1 MASPKWKG
9 PHMWLPNWSNSKK
22 MFLVLKKG
30 GDVWLP
36 KEMHESVKW
45 IFCYILAKP
54 INFWSA
60 CSKHWMG
67 GPRGGQSINAPSIPA
82 AEEEEKSV
90 FGRNS
95 LLNYPGAA
103 EQTVPLLIR
112 RISTISHFQ
121 TTQGEEL
128 PLVYHPRSVIRH
140 PGGLFTPKHKTPIR
154 IFPSQSEPHICCS
167 IFYRLCHC
175 CQGP

>member
-1 MASPKWKG
+1 M
-9 PHMWLPNWSNSKK
+9 
-22 MFLVLKKG
+22 
-30 GDVWLP
+30 D
-36 KEMHESVKW
+36 
-45 IFCYILAKP
+45 FCYTLAKP

-140 PGGLFTPKHKTPIR
+140 PGGLLCSPKNIKHRSGFPLTEWASHLFLHLLSLMPLLSTSIIWEWLL
-154 IFPSQSEPHICCS
+154 IFSVLQSLQMTKI
-167 IFYRLCHC
+167 
-175 CQGP
+175 G

>member
-1 MASPKWKG
+1 
-9 PHMWLPNWSNSKK
+9 
-22 MFLVLKKG
+22 
-30 GDVWLP
+30 
-36 KEMHESVKW
+36 
-45 IFCYILAKP
+45 
-54 INFWSA
+54 
-60 CSKHWMG
+60 MG

-140 PGGLFTPKHKTPIR
+140 PGVLLCSPQNIKHRSGFSPHRVSFTSVPPSFIAYAIVVNVDNLRMTFNFQCLTILYILPICPNFVHQIMSSGMTAR
-154 IFPSQSEPHICCS
+154 CAMVPC
-167 IFYRLCHC
+167 
-175 CQGP
+175 

>member
-1 MASPKWKG
+1 
-9 PHMWLPNWSNSKK
+9 
-22 MFLVLKKG
+22 
-30 GDVWLP
+30 
-36 KEMHESVKW
+36 
-45 IFCYILAKP
+45 
-54 INFWSA
+54 
-60 CSKHWMG
+60 MG

-103 EQTVPLLIR
+103 EQTVPLLIQ

-140 PGGLFTPKHKTPIR
+140 PGGLLCPPQNIKHRSGFSPHRVSLTSVPPSFIAYAIVVNVHNLR
-154 IFPSQSEPHICCS
+154 MTFNFQCLTIFADDKD
-167 IFYRLCHC
+167 RLMCVKY
-175 CQGP
+175 GVWELLLP